1 MAEAYFSPHTAPKPF
16 DGWALPGPTVVAH
29 RPSWLGLKAGAPEK
43 GKRGE
48 RGMNEE
54 CGIEENR

>member
-29 RPSWLGLKAGAPEK
+29 RPSWLGPLGLKAGLLEPPREVK
-43 GKRGE
+43 GE
-48 RGMNEE
+48 RGE
-54 CGIEENR
+54 